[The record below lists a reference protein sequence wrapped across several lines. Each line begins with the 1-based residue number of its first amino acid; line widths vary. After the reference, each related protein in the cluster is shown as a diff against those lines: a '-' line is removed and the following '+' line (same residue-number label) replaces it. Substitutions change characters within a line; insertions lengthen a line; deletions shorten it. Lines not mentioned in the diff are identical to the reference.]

1 MPSGIANAQQ
11 HSPSLHILLLACLER
26 FDCLHQIMNWF
37 ECHFCNRQMAMLTRT
52 RLEHIT
58 KHRSNI
64 LIVLLAVV
72 LDGLSC
78 QCLRHHLGIAT
89 CMPSKRCQNHLTLF
103 CVFFADCNCL
113 LFCRNSFAISVHSIS
128 GVAIFAKHVCY
139 LFCRPLFFWKA
150 LAICFARPYFSK
162 ERLLFCLVLCMFLE
176 SACYFVCCCLFSG
189 HFLQKRVQAH
199 ELWKIHLKRILNRF

>member
-11 HSPSLHILLLACLER
+11 HSPSPHILLLACLER

-52 RLEHIT
+52 RLEHIA

-103 CVFFADCNCL
+103 CVFFCRLQLFAVLSELVCYLRALNKWSSYICKTCL
-113 LFCRNSFAISVHSIS
+113 LF
-128 GVAIFAKHVCY
+128 
-139 LFCRPLFFWKA
+139 
-150 LAICFARPYFSK
+150 
-162 ERLLFCLVLCMFLE
+162 VLSSPIFLE
-176 SACYFVCCCLFSG
+176 SACYLFCTSLFFQRALAILFGAVNVSGKCLLFCLLLCI
-189 HFLQKRVQAH
+189 FPAVFYK
-199 ELWKIHLKRILNRF
+199 